1 MNEACTS
8 SQQMSVRFSYTE
20 LKLYL
25 PLGVEELSVGLDGE
39 TLTNAVDV
47 SAVDINFHGT

>member
-1 MNEACTS
+1 
-8 SQQMSVRFSYTE
+8 MSARFFYTE

-39 TLTNAVDV
+39 TLINAVDI
-47 SAVDINFHGT
+47 SAVDIDFDGSSVV